1 MLGTTGL
8 VEPWDDHLEET
19 VISRVRSAPRVV
31 LTTGRTG
38 LRYARLFFPD
48 HEAVLVG
55 SNIGVALSSAM
66 GDVTL
71 FGLPG
76 LVLRYINHEIL
87 DGTGCRTVEELMT
100 KQEYAPRVRCALEQ
114 YKTEYPDLRI
124 VLISREG
131 TVTHDTARIFV

>member
-1 MLGTTGL
+1 
-8 VEPWDDHLEET
+8 
-19 VISRVRSAPRVV
+19 
-31 LTTGRTG
+31 
-38 LRYARLFFPD
+38 LFFPD

-87 DGTGCRTVEELMT
+87 EGTGCRTVEELMT
-100 KQEYAPRVRCALEQ
+100 KPEHAPRVRHALEQ
-114 YKTEYPDLRI
+114 YKTKYPDLRI